1 MEVNDYFFIGL
12 GRSLNFHHFYPS
24 TSGIETYSLLGNPVA
39 RVRVQYIISSTKISN
54 VTVLSIY
61 GAQNTSMLMVNYG
74 DTSFNLKVF

>member
-1 MEVNDYFFIGL
+1 MEGNDYFLIGI
-12 GRSLNFHHFYPS
+12 GRSLNFHNFYPS
-24 TSGIETYSLLGNPVA
+24 TSGIETYSPLGNPVA